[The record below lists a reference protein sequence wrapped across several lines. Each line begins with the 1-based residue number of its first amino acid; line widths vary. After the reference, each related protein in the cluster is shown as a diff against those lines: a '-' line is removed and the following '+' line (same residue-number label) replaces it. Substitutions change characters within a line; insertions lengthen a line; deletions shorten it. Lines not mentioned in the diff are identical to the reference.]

1 MTPKSHPSHLTS
13 CSVDRFVDVYA
24 EHLLQGR
31 NWHLIASQPPRFK
44 GTMEKF
50 KKTTALDRQIR
61 VQTLS
66 TGGGRILCQRCLG
79 VSRRTGVQCAA
90 PAERGRNWCRFH
102 GGKSRGP
109 TSPEGRARCAAAK
122 TVHGQETTAARAERS
137 RDIAAIRA
145 LEALGYVTGLLTG
158 PRMRGRKPRHG

>member
-1 MTPKSHPSHLTS
+1 MSTS
-13 CSVDRFVDVYA
+13 LNR
-24 EHLLQGR
+24 E
-31 NWHLIASQPPRFK
+31 
-44 GTMEKF
+44 
-50 KKTTALDRQIR
+50 IR

-66 TGGGRILCQRCLG
+66 TGGGRITCQRCLG

-102 GGKSRGP
+102 GGKSLGP

-122 TVHGQETTAARAERS
+122 TVHGQETRAARAERS
-137 RDIAAIRA
+137 RDMATIRA
-145 LEALGYVTGLLTG
+145 LEALGYVAGSLTG